1 MGDEED
7 RTARARRRSRD
18 RLDPGVV
25 ILDAGGER
33 DGSRGGEPGRPA
45 RLPMIG
51 RSAAQIGRKEEV
63 EFAGAH
69 AADLTDAGVRRKRG
83 PAALRTVSRACAPNS
98 PPATAFSSRNRSRTP
113 GRLRATKPTELSSA
127 CRYERRASSHED
139 CRA

>member
-7 RTARARRRSRD
+7 RTARARPRSRD

-51 RSAAQIGRKEEV
+51 RSAAEIRRKEEV

-69 AADLTDAGVRRKRG
+69 TADLTDAGVRRKRG
-83 PAALRTVSRACAPNS
+83 PTAPDVCKKDALSPSRTGSRACA
-98 PPATAFSSRNRSRTP
+98 
-113 GRLRATKPTELSSA
+113 
-127 CRYERRASSHED
+127 ASSP
-139 CRA
+139 